1 MKLATINLGCP
12 KNLVDLEWILG
23 FLNGSVTL
31 CNDLLD
37 ADAALINTCA
47 FIDSAK
53 EEAIETILKVAQIK
67 QHRPD
72 YKILVTGCL
81 PQRYRQDV
89 KDSLPE
95 IDFVFTHTSAL
106 NTAKELAQQLKLT
119 PQNPVQRQRLT
130 LDHFAYLK
138 LAKGCNNRCH
148 YCAIPLIKGP
158 YQSRALQ
165 HILEEARFLADTGV
179 RELIL
184 TAQDITIYG
193 QDLNPPLS
201 LGELLKELETV
212 PAFEWIRLLY
222 THPQHWTRDL
232 IDTIAR
238 HDKVVPYV
246 DMPLQHI
253 NNRMLHAMGRRP
265 DRSSVEALIHQMRSS
280 IPDVALRT
288 TFIVGYPSESHAE
301 FEELYDF
308 VEAIQFERMGV
319 FTYSPEE
326 GTKAARLEDDVPLE
340 IKLDRQDRLTQL
352 QANLSRNRNHSLI
365 GQQLTVLV
373 DERLQDENQSLG
385 RTPWDAP
392 EIDNTVIVSG
402 LFKPGTFVPVQI
414 IDANEYE
421 LYGSPTQHSDQQEG
435 K

>member
-1 MKLATINLGCP
+1 MKLASINLGCP

-23 FLNGSVTL
+23 YLNGSVTL

-37 ADAALINTCA
+37 ADVALINTCA
-47 FIDSAK
+47 FIESAK
-53 EEAIETILKVAQIK
+53 EEAIETILEVAQIK
-67 QHRPD
+67 QERPD
-72 YKILVTGCL
+72 YKILVAGCL
-81 PQRYRQDV
+81 PQRYRHEV
-89 KDSLPE
+89 KALLPE
-95 IDFVFTHTSAL
+95 IDFAFSSTSAL
-106 NTAKELAQQLKLT
+106 DTAKELAQKLQLT
-119 PQNPVQRQRLT
+119 PQTPVHRQRLT
-130 LDHFAYLK
+130 GAHFAYLK
-138 LAKGCNNRCH
+138 LAKGCNNQCH

-158 YQSRALQ
+158 YQSRPLE
-165 HILEEARFLADTGV
+165 HILEEAQFLADTGV

-193 QDLNPPLS
+193 HDLNPPLS
-201 LGELLKELETV
+201 LSELFKALQRV
-212 PAFEWIRLLY
+212 AAFEWIRLLY
-222 THPQHWTRDL
+222 THPQHWTGEL
-232 IDTIAR
+232 IDTMAR

-253 NNRMLHAMGRRP
+253 NDRMLHAMGRRP
-265 DRSSVEALIHQMRSS
+265 DRSSIETLIHRLRST

-288 TFIVGYPSESHAE
+288 TFIVGYPSETQRE

-308 VEAIQFERMGV
+308 VETIQFERMGV

-365 GQQLTVLV
+365 DQQLTVLI
-373 DERLQDENQSLG
+373 DEGLEDEDQSIG

-392 EIDNTVIVSG
+392 EIDNTVIVTG
-402 LFKPGTFVPVQI
+402 LFEPGTFVRVQI
-414 IDANEYE
+414 TNANEYE
-421 LYGSPTQHSDQQEG
+421 LYGSPTQHSDP
-435 K
+435 